1 MLAFMDRGGETGAF
15 VRAPGWQSTPLGSPL
30 HWPPPLKTLA
40 GVMLAAEQPMF
51 VAWGDQRTLI
61 YNDRYLP
68 LLADRHPWALGKPFF
83 EVWAEF
89 STALTPLS
97 DQVFSGVPI
106 HMDDV
111 ELVLDRPG
119 KPPEARFAFS
129 YTLVRPASTRYR
141 RRPARWRTPVAR
153 KW

>member
-1 MLAFMDRGGETGAF
+1 MLAFMDRGGETGAL

-61 YNDRYLP
+61 YNDRYVP
-68 LLADRHPWALGKPFF
+68 LLADRHPWALGKPF

-111 ELVLDRPG
+111 ELVLDRQV

-141 RRPARWRTPVAR
+141 RRPARWRRPVAR